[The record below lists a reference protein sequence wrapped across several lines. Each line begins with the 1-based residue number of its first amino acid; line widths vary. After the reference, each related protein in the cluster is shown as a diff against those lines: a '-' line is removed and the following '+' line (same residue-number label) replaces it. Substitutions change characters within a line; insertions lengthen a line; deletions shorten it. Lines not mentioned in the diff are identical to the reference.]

1 MKTLYEKNQL
11 TFALVWIVV
20 YCVLQSLANPLNKAI
35 GVEYAASAG
44 FCILQALALFAF
56 IRKNGLLKRYGLCKS
71 PVPARRFLCY
81 LPLVV
86 LASGNLWNGAALH
99 YAPAETVCRIVCM
112 LCVGFLEE
120 VIFRGLL
127 FVAIARDNVKSA
139 VIISS
144 VTFGIGHIIN
154 LFNGSGMDLVSNL
167 CQIVFAIAVGF
178 LLVTIFYRG
187 GSLIPCILAHSAINT
202 LGTFAND
209 ASLPT
214 ETRLLHLGILIVI
227 AVVYTLILTR
237 TLPEAEAG
245 HSHAPASGGGHPAGA
260 HSEGIH
266 RRADGYGRNMSDLW
280 EERLPYALP
289 ALLVLA
295 VFYGIYFAKVL
306 AQKRRGIRTRQIGR
320 RKEKSIH
327 TVEVLMSIATLG
339 APMAQLMSIAFGW
352 SHLPANARFTGFLMG
367 LLGGGIFLLSVLCM
381 KDSWRAGIPD
391 KDRTELVTTGI
402 YRYSRNPAFLGF
414 DLMYAGVLLLY
425 GNLLTLG
432 FSVFAMVMLHLQI
445 LQEERYLVHAFGAP
459 YQAYCRQV
467 FRYLGRK

>member
-227 AVVYTLILTR
+227 AVAYTLILTR

-266 RRADGYGRNMSDLW
+266 RRADGGGATQRGTDEPRLAQTGAGHVRPPVPGGAEHRLLSHQLCPLRRN
-280 EERLPYALP
+280 
-289 ALLVLA
+289 ALLHRL
-295 VFYGIYFAKVL
+295 
-306 AQKRRGIRTRQIGR
+306 
-320 RKEKSIH
+320 
-327 TVEVLMSIATLG
+327 
-339 APMAQLMSIAFGW
+339 
-352 SHLPANARFTGFLMG
+352 
-367 LLGGGIFLLSVLCM
+367 
-381 KDSWRAGIPD
+381 
-391 KDRTELVTTGI
+391 
-402 YRYSRNPAFLGF
+402 
-414 DLMYAGVLLLY
+414 
-425 GNLLTLG
+425 
-432 FSVFAMVMLHLQI
+432 
-445 LQEERYLVHAFGAP
+445 
-459 YQAYCRQV
+459 
-467 FRYLGRK
+467 